1 MVMARPRAL
10 VLAVVGVVV
19 VTEVV
24 VVAVVRTR
32 NGACLHVHSKWSG
45 SELSSSPFGRSSVKR
60 ISAPTT
66 LFKNSRPCNLAS
78 LL

>member
-1 MVMARPRAL
+1 MARPRAL

-32 NGACLHVHSKWSG
+32 NGACLHVHSKW
-45 SELSSSPFGRSSVKR
+45 
-60 ISAPTT
+60 
-66 LFKNSRPCNLAS
+66 
-78 LL
+78 